1 MISQLIFLLLFCCAG
16 WFLRKRILRI
26 RSNILLGREISP
38 VGNQDRAAR
47 WQNVLLIA
55 FGQKKMFQK
64 PVPAFLHLLIYAGFI
79 IINIEVLEFVI
90 DGLAG
95 THRVLAPLAG
105 SFYPVLMN
113 IFEFLALGVLISC
126 VAFLIRRNILNIPR
140 FKSAELTSW
149 PSLDANLILVTEI
162 ILMLAIF
169 TMNASDQLLQKADPH
184 YLETGHLFLSGMIMP
199 LFAGFSTDTL
209 VVIERSAWWFH
220 IAGILGFAIYVTY
233 SKHLHIFL
241 AFPNTYFAKLQPKGQ
256 LDNMSAVT
264 AEVKSMLG
272 LEAAPATTAF
282 NLSLPSFGASP
293 LATAL
298 YKATATA
305 PISEGRQTARS
316 SAFAP
321 VMV

>member
-1 MISQLIFLLLFCCAG
+1 MISQIIFLLLFCCAG

-126 VAFLIRRNILNIPR
+126 VAF
-140 FKSAELTSW
+140 
-149 PSLDANLILVTEI
+149 
-162 ILMLAIF
+162 
-169 TMNASDQLLQKADPH
+169 
-184 YLETGHLFLSGMIMP
+184 
-199 LFAGFSTDTL
+199 
-209 VVIERSAWWFH
+209 
-220 IAGILGFAIYVTY
+220 
-233 SKHLHIFL
+233 
-241 AFPNTYFAKLQPKGQ
+241 
-256 LDNMSAVT
+256 
-264 AEVKSMLG
+264 
-272 LEAAPATTAF
+272 
-282 NLSLPSFGASP
+282 
-293 LATAL
+293 
-298 YKATATA
+298 
-305 PISEGRQTARS
+305 
-316 SAFAP
+316 
-321 VMV
+321 